1 MAVNLP
7 DGRGGQTLAAALTLA
22 VLAGVWFA
30 VAAPL
35 LDWHAQRAES
45 VAQRGTVARR
55 MAEVADTLP
64 DLQRRGSVQAATA
77 PAASLIGGET
87 DAIAAADLQQRV
99 QEMATRAGAALS
111 STEVLSAV
119 QLGGY
124 RRIGLRVSTV
134 ATWATLVQML
144 QSIGQAAPR
153 MLVDDLQLR
162 GQRLVAPL
170 PDPPLDASFT
180 VLAFRAALPAVAP
193 PAARPQ

>member
-1 MAVNLP
+1 MAARLP
-7 DGRGGQTLAAALTLA
+7 DGRGGQMLALALTAA
-22 VLAGVWFA
+22 VAAGLWFA

-35 LDWHAQRAES
+35 LGWHAQRADS
-45 VAQRGTVARR
+45 IAQRATVARR

-64 DLQRRGSVQAATA
+64 DLQHSGSVQAATA

-99 QEMATRAGAALS
+99 QEMASRVGAALS
-111 STEVLSAV
+111 STEVLSTV

-124 RRIGLRVSTV
+124 RRIGLRVSTN
-134 ATWATLVQML
+134 ATWATLVQLL
-144 QSIGQAAPR
+144 QSIGQTAPR

-180 VLAFRAALPAVAP
+180 VMAFRAAAAS
-193 PAARPQ
+193 AARPQ

>member
-1 MAVNLP
+1 MAARLP
-7 DGRGGQTLAAALTLA
+7 DGRGGQMLALALTAA
-22 VLAGVWFA
+22 VAAGLWFA

-35 LDWHAQRAES
+35 LGWHTQRADSIAQRA
-45 VAQRGTVARR
+45 TVARR

-64 DLQRRGSVQAATA
+64 DLQRSGSVQAATA

-99 QEMATRAGAALS
+99 QEMASRVGAALS
-111 STEVLSAV
+111 STEVLSTV

-124 RRIGLRVSTV
+124 RRIGLRVSTN
-134 ATWATLVQML
+134 ATWATLVQLL
-144 QSIGQAAPR
+144 QSIGQTAPR

-180 VLAFRAALPAVAP
+180 VMAFRAAAAS
-193 PAARPQ
+193 AARPQ